1 MDEYDT
7 KVSITMIWY
16 SRWVLIPYKP
26 YKSTLILSCDY
37 IYVATLIMKQN
48 IFNVENSQLKATD
61 PANPLKYLVSAY
73 NYVTLSSMVVCEGEA
88 H

>member
-1 MDEYDT
+1 
-7 KVSITMIWY
+7 
-16 SRWVLIPYKP
+16 
-26 YKSTLILSCDY
+26 
-37 IYVATLIMKQN
+37 MKQN

-88 H
+88 HQNTYVGA